1 MNRSAAIRQQL
12 YLWALVLGLWA
23 LLVLAF
29 AGQLLFTS
37 NLPASE
43 ALRLSLR
50 DWLPWA
56 VLAPVAVWLASRFPL
71 MRGKLALSVPV
82 HLVACML
89 ALLIC
94 ELFAPT
100 PPWVAG
106 PLPGVGQPRFRAGR
120 EDGPPFGPVLNPR
133 RPEGQPFNQPFP
145 PEALP
150 PDPLRPAVEQQR
162 RGILMRA
169 KFNIPIYWI
178 VVSLV
183 HTLSFYRRSEERE
196 RKALELEARLADA
209 KLQAL
214 RMQLHPHFLF
224 NTLNAIATLVHKD
237 ARAADEMITNLS
249 ELLRA
254 TLDTSEQEIPLRQE
268 LDFLDRYLEIQ
279 QVRFG
284 ERLRVEKEIDAATLD
299 GLVPT
304 LILQPLVENAIRH
317 GIEPNPS
324 AGVVTIRARRS
335 EVGSLH
341 LTVRDSGGWPKS
353 QAKSQAGIGLAN
365 TRGRLQELYGSRARL
380 MLNTDV
386 DGGFAVEMEIPF
398 HEPLTRPSD
407 TRPPLDGEREG
418 LKGGRANPCP

>member
-1 MNRSAAIRQQL
+1 MNRLAAIRQQF

-29 AGQLLFTS
+29 AGQLVFTA
-37 NLPASE
+37 NIDWAE

-56 VLAPVAVWLASRFPL
+56 FLAPIAVWLSSQFPL
-71 MRGKLALSVPV
+71 VRGKLAVSVPV
-82 HLVACML
+82 HLAACML

-94 ELFAPT
+94 ELFAPA
-100 PPWVAG
+100 PPPVAG
-106 PLPGVGQPRFRAGR
+106 RLPGMGQPRFPGER
-120 EDGPPFGPVLNPR
+120 EERLPFNPGLR
-133 RPEGQPFNQPFP
+133 RPEGQPFNEPLP
-145 PEALP
+145 REMLP
-150 PDPLRPAVEQQR
+150 PDPLRPLVEQQR

-178 VVSLV
+178 IVSLV

-196 RKALELEARLADA
+196 HKALELEARLADA

-224 NTLNAIATLVHKD
+224 NTLNAIATLIHKD
-237 ARAADEMITNLS
+237 PHAADEMITNLS

-268 LDFLDRYLEIQ
+268 LDFLGRYLEIQ

-284 ERLRVEKEIDAATLD
+284 ERLRVEKEIDAAALD
-299 GLVPT
+299 ALVPT

-317 GIEPNPS
+317 GIEPNPA
-324 AGVVTIRARRS
+324 AGAVTIRAQLN
-335 EVGSLH
+335 EIGALH
-341 LTVRDSGGWPKS
+341 LTVRDSGGGLKPTDKS
-353 QAKSQAGIGLAN
+353 SSGIGLTN
-365 TRGRLQELYGSRARL
+365 TRGRLQELYGNRARL
-380 MLNTDV
+380 VLNSEA

-398 HEPLTRPSD
+398 HEQSHLQTKPAS
-407 TRPPLDGEREG
+407 
-418 LKGGRANPCP
+418 NV